1 MGLLD
6 VKDLSFHFVESPAR
20 REAIYRL
27 RYDVWVTE
35 LSHAQPLHFP
45 KGMIT
50 DELDAVSLHAA
61 ALRGPDPVAAIRLI
75 PPTGKGLPIHRVIN
89 VRFSGRPEPTGE
101 ISHLVISKI
110 YRRRKEDG
118 PYGAE
123 PELRQSEGGSLPD
136 QGPLAMTLRGRK
148 GPRLILGLFR
158 LIYQA
163 SKQQGLTRWFCL
175 ADVKLFTLLTRYGM
189 PFRQMA
195 DRPPDYPDR
204 IPASML
210 ISEFEDR
217 LRRLDPALFEEFTQ

>member
-1 MGLLD
+1 
-6 VKDLSFHFVESPAR
+6 
-20 REAIYRL
+20 
-27 RYDVWVTE
+27 
-35 LSHAQPLHFP
+35 
-45 KGMIT
+45 
-50 DELDAVSLHAA
+50 
-61 ALRGPDPVAAIRLI
+61 
-75 PPTGKGLPIHRVIN
+75 
-89 VRFSGRPEPTGE
+89 
-101 ISHLVISKI
+101 
-110 YRRRKEDG
+110 
-118 PYGAE
+118 
-123 PELRQSEGGSLPD
+123 
-136 QGPLAMTLRGRK
+136 
-148 GPRLILGLFR
+148 RLILGLFR